1 MATLKHA
8 FQVPM
13 PSPRKRIGFLPR
25 AEVQEI
31 IDVICIE
38 ENLSQSKVVGILVEE
53 ALAARGIFDPRLSRK
68 FNESLNLKPINDSTV
83 EENYGKNIES
93 EELISDSGSS
103 VESSSELNVLKEY
116 SDAIQEEDLAI
127 LAKIKSLKSL
137 GFL

>member
-1 MATLKHA
+1 
-8 FQVPM
+8 M

-53 ALAARGIFDPRLSRK
+53 ALAARGIFDPRLSKRFK
-68 FNESLNLKPINDSTV
+68 ASRSLKPRYDSPV
-83 EENYGKNIES
+83 QESAGESIEF

-103 VESSSELNVLKEY
+103 IESKSELKLQAEDY
-116 SDAIQEEDLAI
+116 EGIQEEDLAM

-137 GFL
+137 GLL

>member
-1 MATLKHA
+1 
-8 FQVPM
+8 M

-68 FNESLNLKPINDSTV
+68 FKENKNPKTENSSTLQASS
-83 EENYGKNIES
+83 GKSIEF

-103 VESSSELNVLKEY
+103 LEFESELNGQVDEHEG
-116 SDAIQEEDLAI
+116 IQEEDLAM

-137 GFL
+137 GLL